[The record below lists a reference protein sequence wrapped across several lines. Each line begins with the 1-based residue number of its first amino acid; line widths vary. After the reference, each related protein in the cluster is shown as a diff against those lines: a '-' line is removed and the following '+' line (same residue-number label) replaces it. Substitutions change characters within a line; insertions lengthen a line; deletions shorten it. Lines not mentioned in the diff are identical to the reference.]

1 MISFNRKS
9 LISFESKRGPEKG
22 NLPFPGKLSFTEVEK
37 ILLMKSLIYLLP
49 PKQLNQRRI

>member
-1 MISFNRKS
+1 MFDKLRTTNKP
-9 LISFESKRGPEKG
+9 KRGPEKG